1 MPEAVDAGER
11 AFGTER
17 MLRALNLDPDA
28 GPEALLNHVRDELD
42 EFVFDAEQFD
52 DITMLGFAYYGTK
65 EQTMQKTITL
75 DAVLSN
81 LDQALAFVDA
91 ALEELECPMK
101 LQMQVDLAVEEAFVN
116 VANYAYG
123 AGTGPVTLSTMA
135 KKETGTLTVSLT
147 DNGTPF
153 NPLEREDPDLSLP
166 AEEREIGGLGIFMV
180 KKNMDEVGYDY
191 KNGQNILTMRKTV
204 R

>member
-1 MPEAVDAGER
+1 MGVGRDKR
-11 AFGTER
+11 
-17 MLRALNLDPDA
+17 RALRQFSLDR
-28 GPEALLNHVRDELD
+28 ALFYDPGD
-42 EFVFDAEQFD
+42 GQ
-52 DITMLGFAYYGTK
+52 
-65 EQTMQKTITL
+65 
-75 DAVLSN
+75 
-81 LDQALAFVDA
+81 
-91 ALEELECPMK
+91 
-101 LQMQVDLAVEEAFVN
+101 AFVN